1 MKPETSQAETPLS
14 YSKQGDKS
22 GVWRVI
28 MQVMLLGL
36 IPLASLAVIGVVV
49 VALVVV
55 IRSLVVP
62 TSFIV
67 EQLIFA
73 IVMIAG
79 LVFAA
84 LAFILT
90 IKRALRQIET
100 WRQNGHATRA
110 NAGLVALTIVAI
122 IIALPEVIVLFFH

>member
-1 MKPETSQAETPLS
+1 VKPEISQAETSIS
-14 YSKQGDKS
+14 YSKQGDKGS
-22 GVWRVI
+22 VLRVI
-28 MQVMLLGL
+28 VQVILPGL

-49 VALVVV
+49 LALVVV

-67 EQLIFA
+67 EQLLFA

-79 LVFAA
+79 LAFAV
-84 LAFILT
+84 LVFILT

-110 NAGLVALTIVAI
+110 TAGLVALTIVAI

>member
-1 MKPETSQAETPLS
+1 MKPETSQAETSIS

-28 MQVMLLGL
+28 MQVILLGL

-49 VALVVV
+49 LALVVV
-55 IRSLVVP
+55 IRSVVVP

-67 EQLIFA
+67 EDLLLA

-79 LVFAA
+79 LVFAV

-90 IKRALRQIET
+90 IKRALRQIES

-110 NAGLVALTIVAI
+110 TAGLVALAVVAI
-122 IIALPEVIVLFFH
+122 IIVLPEVIVLFFH

>member
-1 MKPETSQAETPLS
+1 VKPETSQAETSIS

-22 GVWRVI
+22 GVWRVM
-28 MQVMLLGL
+28 MQVILLGL

-49 VALVVV
+49 LALVVV

-62 TSFIV
+62 TSFIL
-67 EQLIFA
+67 EQIMFA

-79 LVFAA
+79 LVFAV

-90 IKRALRQIET
+90 IKRALGQIEM

-122 IIALPEVIVLFFH
+122 IIALPVVIVLFFH

>member
-1 MKPETSQAETPLS
+1 MKPGTSQAETSIS

-28 MQVMLLGL
+28 IQVILLGL
-36 IPLASLAVIGVVV
+36 IPLASLAAIGVVV
-49 VALVVV
+49 LALVVV
-55 IRSLVVP
+55 IRSVVVP

-67 EQLIFA
+67 EQLMFA
-73 IVMIAG
+73 VVMIAG
-79 LVFAA
+79 LVFAV
-84 LAFILT
+84 LFFILT

-122 IIALPEVIVLFFH
+122 IIALPVVIVLFFH

>member
-1 MKPETSQAETPLS
+1 VKPGTSQAETSIS
-14 YSKQGDKS
+14 YSKLGDKS

-28 MQVMLLGL
+28 MQVILLGL
-36 IPLASLAVIGVVV
+36 IPLAALAAIGVVV
-49 VALVVV
+49 LALVVV
-55 IRSLVVP
+55 IRSLVGP
-62 TSFIV
+62 SSFIV
-67 EQLIFA
+67 EQLLFA
-73 IVMIAG
+73 IVIIAG
-79 LVFAA
+79 LVFAV

-122 IIALPEVIVLFFH
+122 IIVLPEVIVLFFH